1 MNKYEKALDEVL
13 ERQYYAC
20 ENMEECTN
28 CCIFEE
34 CVIAYVDNWNTNK
47 KPTKEEFV
55 KKIKE
60 ELLLY
65 VEE

>member
-1 MNKYEKALDEVL
+1 MSKYEKALDEVL
-13 ERQYYAC
+13 ERSFKFC
-20 ENMEECTN
+20 EQGGTCDM
-28 CCIFEE
+28 CCVFDE
-34 CVIAYVDNWNTNK
+34 CVEAFGDST
-47 KPTKEEFV
+47 PCSDTTKEEFV

>member
-1 MNKYEKALDEVL
+1 MSKYEKALDEVL

-20 ENMEECTN
+20 ENMKKCTK
-28 CCIFEE
+28 CCVFEE
-34 CVIAYVDNWNTNK
+34 CVIAFGSWDADK
-47 KPTKEEFV
+47 IPTEEEFV

-60 ELLLY
+60 ELLMY

>member
-1 MNKYEKALDEVL
+1 MSKYEKALDEVL

-20 ENMEECTN
+20 EDMEECTN

-34 CVIAYVDNWNTNK
+34 CVIASFGNWDANK